1 MEQLRKLPEKRD
13 ITCTIYISP
22 QWLPRKLKKGIA
34 MIILN
39 KFDILKLDIQE
50 AELEA
55 FQGAVGLLERQ
66 AIQLIYTETMFVLV

>member
-1 MEQLRKLPEKRD
+1 
-13 ITCTIYISP
+13 
-22 QWLPRKLKKGIA
+22 